1 MNEQNMNQITIEQL
15 KSFHTD
21 LSNFKK
27 KKDFARF
34 SKQLKEFAKLIEIE
48 MQQEMTD
55 DQLATDTNEKS
66 KADQVEEVYQEL
78 LKQF

>member
-15 KSFHTD
+15 KSFHTG

-27 KKDFARF
+27 KKDFVRF
-34 SKQLKEFAKLIEIE
+34 NKQLKEFAKLIEIE

-66 KADQVEEVYQEL
+66 EAD
-78 LKQF
+78 